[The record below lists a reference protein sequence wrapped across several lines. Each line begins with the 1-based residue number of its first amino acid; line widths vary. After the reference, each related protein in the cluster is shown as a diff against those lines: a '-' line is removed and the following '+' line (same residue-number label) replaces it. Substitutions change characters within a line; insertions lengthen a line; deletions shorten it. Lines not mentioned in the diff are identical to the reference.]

1 MTKLKK
7 TLLKT
12 ILAVAVLGGASMAY
26 FAVKPDVSPTAVL
39 ESVETKTAVVA
50 NAVGEKTDVVR
61 KAWQRF
67 DLESKVKTVQDK
79 SRPAGNKL
87 RSKLGQHSVPGQK
100 AAIWGERNMSL
111 PAILLILVFGGVFML
126 MKTSGPNS
134 MLGGRH

>member
-67 DLESKVKTVQDK
+67 D
-79 SRPAGNKL
+79 NKL